1 VGAVSTG
8 KRLRALDAVV
18 RVVLR
23 WQLVATTALAIAA
36 GIVSGWHGASSAALG
51 GAVSMSAGA
60 LSAWVAGARRA
71 PSAGG
76 ILAGALAAEGVKIG
90 AIAILLWLVL
100 ALYRDV
106 VVIAFLASFMVT
118 ALIFSMAFFVR
129 DRN

>member
-1 VGAVSTG
+1 VSTG
-8 KRLRALDAVV
+8 ERPRALDRPV

-23 WQLVATTALAIAA
+23 WQLAATAVLALGA
-36 GIVSGWHGASSAALG
+36 GFASGWHGAASAVLG
-51 GAVSMSAGA
+51 GAVSMGAGA
-60 LSAWVAGARRA
+60 LSAWVAGMRRA
-71 PSAGG
+71 PTAGG

-106 VVIAFLASFMVT
+106 VVIAFLASFVVT

>member
-1 VGAVSTG
+1 MGAVSTG

-36 GIVSGWHGASSAALG
+36 GIVSGWHGAASAALG

>member
-1 VGAVSTG
+1 VSTG
-8 KRLRALDAVV
+8 DRPRALGRPV
-18 RVVLR
+18 RIVLR
-23 WQLVATTALAIAA
+23 WQFAATAVLALGAWLA
-36 GIVSGWHGASSAALG
+36 SGWHGAASAALG
-51 GAVSMSAGA
+51 GAVSMGAGA
-60 LSAWVAGARRA
+60 LSAWVAEMRRA
-71 PSAGG
+71 PTAGG

>member
-36 GIVSGWHGASSAALG
+36 GIVSGWHGAASAALG